1 VNNEEIKK
9 DEILPVL
16 NEENNVIIVE
26 NIPSFAN

>member
-1 VNNEEIKK
+1 MNNEEIKK